1 MTISISDFPNEIRA
15 NIEPLLHAVGLVDQ
29 HGDLDF
35 NNWSLDKALGVFEEY
50 ERTEQLIL
58 FIESMF
64 GSSAKTVYRETN
76 SGILSLSPA
85 SGYRAEKWFEVAGDL
100 NWSAFVTVHNEKS
113 GSDNIVELGIGVIL
127 QSMQIGNNGPLLDM
141 MLSVPLIGIVG
152 NATSI
157 TTDFLLLDSTAPT
170 SRIALAAE
178 LRPDDVGGRF
188 TAIGMSAQSIGLRS
202 AIGTSN
208 GDLELE
214 IFIKDLATNPT
225 GPGSDLV
232 IDLVNL
238 VSGGGSS
245 GNSILQTLLS
255 ILPSD
260 SQLVMDILPMI
271 GIIESDWHSA
281 QGSTT
286 TWPTIDILDLISN
299 IGDLNYVKG
308 AIGSWLT
315 DMTQN
320 DVAKQWFF
328 HLFRLIK
335 GVSASMNDI
344 SGDLTKSSP
353 LSLKLI
359 TLNANAESALEL
371 HVLLARWTAPDG
383 SDMLDIGFKA
393 SFGKEFGSDIEVEGG
408 ITAWV
413 ASIPISGSA
422 PLDILPSFDLDLIVS
437 SHDDSTSPELVNVV
451 LDDDGGPLSNLNLSI
466 MRARLGLKLELSGD
480 LTPLIELHDV
490 SIGDHDFPVIDLSSG
505 SAILSALE
513 STLDPIRDA
522 VSDALADGGILQW
535 IGSLFG
541 LVAPK
546 NYPLRKVGP
555 IFVEGATYAENDM
568 ISHSEG
574 EGLPD
579 RAYLVTAGGVAPTG
593 AGGPTQ
599 EIDSFTIDGTGPTF
613 KYLGANTGTWETC
626 DANDKR
632 IAYIDLLRDP
642 LDALRDYHRK
652 LLDDATFSH
661 RGESHCAWAFV
672 FEAFSNLVNTAL
684 APVVD
689 IPAPQMVDELIVQG
703 DGSELHPWKC
713 YVGGDMELPSFKLS
727 AQCEDGA
734 GTEKE
739 LTIGLGIDLSLVMLA
754 PDVHLS
760 TSLEIDAIQITLPDV
775 ASTDPVSCSLLTGI
789 EIRGKI
795 HDALLNGPIR
805 DGAPT
810 PMPLAIHQGSGLM
823 LSLYGVTIGL
833 AWKSGKGFGW
843 KTIIHD
849 PRIGSVAPNFRK
861 LLTDH
866 LDNDPIQMAGFR
878 WTGSKVKG
886 PFRHSVS
893 PALSDF
899 NDAMG
904 EPLPSPIT
912 INEAGDTYDI
922 HWHFLGFDAPEIVY
936 DSWDGLS
943 GLIGEDPEDLITIPP
958 GGSALHEEGVRML
971 IGNIM
976 AGYGGAIGFFTTC
989 FFQINPHLMH
999 LDLAEHVRSN
1009 GLSLDITSYTP
1020 PSLPRSWKA
1029 IHPTSDGRF
1038 GLGPLSIPYD
1048 WPEIGNGDNSG
1059 WVDFVNNPV
1068 DSIQKFIIKVFSG
1081 ISAGGEPF
1089 ALAGMRWIQGLLNGV
1104 IPDLSKPD
1112 LSWPRNGSTVTIPPF
1127 PTEVSGAGT
1136 HKNPWSISMPVHEIG
1151 KNLEFLVWLDPDGP
1165 EDARPMQYALAS
1177 ESDELTR
1184 LLEEDSLNPMNIDT
1198 SLLQNNW
1205 AVEVATILQKIA
1217 QYDGRVKQ
1225 ALGGASID
1233 RVATDLANFD
1243 GFLKSGDG
1251 VSNTNSQLGLMND
1264 GISTNQELGGMA
1276 SHSELVNNQKIIS
1289 EVSNFIGAYS
1299 PDGWDVADGFI
1310 NEFVEDPG
1318 GNGMQANP
1326 TTEKC
1331 QVILLSHLSEQDR
1344 WTKLIETI
1352 QDSAYLGNPLTPA
1365 DLFNWNDSST
1375 ANIAS
1380 ISISPMN
1387 GLGNGPIQIVK
1398 LSKRSFPNS
1407 GESVSQVME
1416 SEINR
1421 TLDIIIQRPDF
1432 KYLIV
1437 AESFAGSIIADRIMH
1452 LEGNGATLDDKI
1464 LGLMTI
1470 GSPHEQLST
1479 ADYIPD
1485 SIRRAAHMI
1494 RALVKTTAIDSEQTD
1509 EMMTINRLRTL
1520 VHTIDDVLDIDER
1533 WYHE

>member
-1 MTISISDFPNEIRA
+1 MTITISDFPDEIRSSV
-15 NIEPLLHAVGLVDQ
+15 EPLLNAVGLLDQ
-29 HGDLDF
+29 SGGLDL
-35 NNWSLDKALGVFEEY
+35 NNWSLDKALAIFSTFD
-50 ERTEQLIL
+50 RTDQLIT

-64 GSSAKTVYRETN
+64 GSNIKTMYRDTA
-76 SGILSLSPA
+76 SGLLSLGPA
-85 SGYRAEKWFEVAGDL
+85 SGHRMERWFEIAGDT
-100 NWSAFVTVHNEKS
+100 NWSAHISVFHEDGTTN
-113 GSDNIVELGIGVIL
+113 NLELGIGVIVQGL
-127 QSMQIGNNGPLLDM
+127 QMGSGPVLDLL
-141 MLSVPLIGIVG
+141 LGIPLIGIKGTPPVG
-152 NATSI
+152 TGNGSVDSSFI
-157 TTDFLLLDSTAPT
+157 LLESSAPT
-170 SRIALAAE
+170 ARIALSGE
-178 LRPDDVGGRF
+178 IRPDNAGGRF
-188 TAIGMSAQSIGLRS
+188 TAIGMSAESAGIRT
-202 AIGTSN
+202 AIGIDN
-208 GDLELE
+208 GALELE
-214 IFIKDLATNPT
+214 LLIKDLAMNAT
-225 GPGSDLV
+225 GPGSDLS

-238 VSGGGSS
+238 VGGGSS
-245 GNSILQTLLS
+245 GSILETLLS
-255 ILPSD
+255 ILPEGSP
-260 SQLVMDILPMI
+260 LVDDILPML
-271 GIIESDWHSA
+271 GIIDSDWHSSSEPNP
-281 QGSTT
+281 Q
-286 TWPTIDILDLISN
+286 WPTIDILDLISN
-299 IGDLNYVKG
+299 ISDMNHVKTMLG
-308 AIGSWLT
+308 VWLT
-315 DMTQN
+315 GISQN
-320 DVAKQWFF
+320 DVAIQWLH
-328 HLFRLIK
+328 HLFRLIR
-335 GVSASMNDI
+335 GSSATSSDI
-344 SGDLTKSSP
+344 SGTLTKSDP

-359 TLNANAESALEL
+359 TLNANASSAIEL
-371 HVLLARWTAPDG
+371 HVMIAKWVAPDG
-383 SDMLDIGFKA
+383 SQMLDVGFKGKFA
-393 SFGKEFGSDIEVEGG
+393 KEFGSEIEVEGG
-408 ITAWV
+408 LTAWV
-413 ASIPISGSA
+413 VSIPLSGSA
-422 PLDILPSFDLDLIVS
+422 SLDILPSFDLDMIVS
-437 SHDDSTSPELVNVV
+437 GHNNSTLVTAV

-466 MRARLGLKLELSGD
+466 ERAKLGLKLNRNGAI
-480 LTPLIELHDV
+480 TPLIELHDV
-490 SIGDHDFPVIDLSSG
+490 VIGAHQYAVIDLSSG

-522 VSDALADGGILQW
+522 VSDALADGGVLQW

-541 LVAPK
+541 LVSPK
-546 NYPLRKVGP
+546 NYPLRRIDAAFIEGETYEVG
-555 IFVEGATYAENDM
+555 DM
-568 ISHSEG
+568 VCHSEG
-574 EGLPD
+574 PQQTD
-579 RAYLVTAGGVAPTG
+579 RAYLVIIGGDAPTG
-593 AGGPTQ
+593 EGGPILET
-599 EIDSFTIDGTGPTF
+599 DSFMIGTTGPTF
-613 KYLGANTGTWETC
+613 KYLGVNGGTWETG
-626 DANDKR
+626 DSNDKR

-652 LLDDATFSH
+652 LLDDTTFSH
-661 RGESHCAWAFV
+661 GGSTHCAWGFV
-672 FEAFSNLVNTAL
+672 FEAFSNLINTAL
-684 APVVD
+684 APMVD
-689 IPAPQMVDELIVQG
+689 IPEPKMTDELIVEG
-703 DGSELHPWKC
+703 VGTDDNPWKC
-713 YVGGDMELPSFKLS
+713 YVGGDLELPSFRLTAS
-727 AQCEDGA
+727 SEDTA
-734 GTEKE
+734 GGEKE
-739 LTIGLGIDLSLVMLA
+739 LTIGLGVDLSLLLLA

-760 TSLEIDAIQITLPDV
+760 TSIEVDAIEITLPSLS
-775 ASTDPVSCSLLTGI
+775 STDPVTCSLMTGI
-789 EIRGKI
+789 EIRAKV
-795 HDALLNGPIR
+795 HDALLNGPER
-805 DGAPT
+805 DGLPT

-823 LSLYGVTIGL
+823 LSLYGVTLGL
-833 AWKSGKGFGW
+833 AWKAGMGFGW
-843 KTIIHD
+843 RATIHN
-849 PRIGSVAPNFRK
+849 PRIGSVAPDFRK
-861 LLTDH
+861 LLEEE
-866 LDNDPIQMAGFR
+866 LENDPIQMAGFR

-886 PFRHSVS
+886 PYRHSVS

-922 HWHFLGFDAPEIVY
+922 HWHFLGFDAPEVTY
-936 DSWDGLS
+936 DSWEGLS
-943 GLIGEDPEDLITIPP
+943 GLIGEDPEDLITIPQ

-1059 WVDFVNNPV
+1059 WVDFVNNPFE
-1068 DSIQKFIIKVFSG
+1068 SIQRFIIKVFSG

-1104 IPDLSKPD
+1104 IPDLSKSD

-1184 LLEEDSLNPMNIDT
+1184 LLEEDSLNPMNLDT

-1233 RVATDLANFD
+1233 RIATDLANFD

-1299 PDGWDVADGFI
+1299 PDGWDVAEGFI
-1310 NEFVEDPG
+1310 NEFIEDPG

-1365 DLFNWNDSST
+1365 ELFDWNDSSA

-1380 ISISPMN
+1380 ISNSPMN

-1421 TLDIIIQRPDF
+1421 TLDIIIQRTDF

-1494 RALVKTTAIDSEQTD
+1494 RALVKTTAIDSEQSD

-1533 WYHE
+1533 WYHD